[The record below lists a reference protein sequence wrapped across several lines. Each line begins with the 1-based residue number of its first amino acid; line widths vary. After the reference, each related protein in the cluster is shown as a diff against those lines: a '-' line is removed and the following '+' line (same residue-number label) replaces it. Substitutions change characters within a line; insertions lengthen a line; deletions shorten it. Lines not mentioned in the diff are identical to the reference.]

1 LTFLT
6 SKEIGIMTI
15 SAKELRRK
23 PSQII
28 EQAAQGAEIIITLRG
43 RKAAR
48 LIPFNVKVVS
58 EPEIED
64 ELFGL
69 WKDREGTIDVGE
81 YVRSLRKGSRCPT
94 V

>member
-1 LTFLT
+1 
-6 SKEIGIMTI
+6 MTI

-28 EQAAQGAEIIITLRG
+28 EQAAQGTEIIITLRG
-43 RKAAR
+43 RKVAR
-48 LIPFNVKVVS
+48 LIPFDVKIDT

-69 WKDREGTIDVGE
+69 WKDREDTIDVGE
-81 YVRSLRKGSRCPT
+81 YVRSLRKGRLA
-94 V
+94 